1 MQALIALRPMLYSMQ
16 RVMVIQASSHVLVLT
31 WLWPN
36 THVVLVVD
44 VCNITEAGIY
54 HNISLCLCVD
64 SLHTWPVT

>member
-1 MQALIALRPMLYSMQ
+1 MLYSMQ